1 MNDHARIQS
10 LPMTPDD
17 LSAPLRSC
25 TSLSDCRSQI
35 DAVDLQLVALLRQ
48 RRALVNQLYTFASRS
63 DEQQHTDRFLSML
76 SERRQWAES
85 AKLDPK
91 LVETVFTLIVNTFT
105 AEELAAR
112 KAKL

>member
-1 MNDHARIQS
+1 
-10 LPMTPDD
+10 MTPDD

-25 TSLSDCRSQI
+25 TSLSQCRAEI

-48 RRALVNQLYTFASRS
+48 RRALVNQVFTFGSRA

-76 SERRQWAES
+76 RQRRQWAET

-91 LVETVFTLIVNTFT
+91 LIETLFTLIVNTFT

-112 KAKL
+112 KTKN